1 MSSSTSS
8 TTSSEPTLTTYPLP
22 AYIYKI
28 LPSAPPSPLPPVLP
42 LSALDAQDG
51 FIHLSTASQT
61 PLTASLFFT
70 AARTLWLLK
79 IDTRRTLEAGGVY
92 RWVEG
97 MPGCPHLYAA
107 GTDAAGYTYVAAESQ
122 SQPSDGAEGEG
133 EASEGTRTR
142 KWADL
147 GSANVVGARAVERAE
162 GQTWEDA
169 CRGPRDEGWL
179 VDSDE

>member
-107 GTDAAGYTYVAAESQ
+107 GTDAAGYVAV
-122 SQPSDGAEGEG
+122 QPQGQGEG
-133 EASEGTRTR
+133 EASQETRAR

>member
-1 MSSSTSS
+1 MS
-8 TTSSEPTLTTYPLP
+8 TTTSPSSSSEPTLTTYPLP

-42 LSALDAQDG
+42 PSALDAQDG

-79 IDTRRTLEAGGVY
+79 VDTRRTLEAGGGGVY

-107 GTDAAGYTYVAAESQ
+107 GTDAAGYVTIESQ
-122 SQPSDGAEGEG
+122 SRPGEG
-133 EASEGTRTR
+133 DTEERTRMR

-147 GSANVVGARAVERAE
+147 GSANVVGTRAVERAE

-179 VDSDE
+179 VDSDA